1 MGLTNFLDLESMTVK
16 KKAKLRKK
24 SLMLIKKRGK
34 SILEMRNE
42 IKEKRG
48 KNISVSQRE
57 EGAKTGEREVK
68 NETEKEE
75 GLDLETENG
84 KEVEREEEIEKRMAR
99 IILTAVGRDKDKTP
113 ELPDIDKLPG

>member
-16 KKAKLRKK
+16 KKVKLRKR

-48 KNISVSQRE
+48 KNISLSQRE

-84 KEVEREEEIEKRMAR
+84 KEVEREEEIERRMAR
-99 IILTAVGRDKDKTP
+99 IILTAAKEIRT
-113 ELPDIDKLPG
+113 EAEEMI

>member
-1 MGLTNFLDLESMTVK
+1 MSAK
-16 KKAKLRKK
+16 KKDKLRKR
-24 SLMLIKKRGK
+24 SLMLIKKREK

-42 IKEKRG
+42 RKEMTE

-84 KEVEREEEIEKRMAR
+84 KEVEKEEEIERRMAR
-99 IILTAVGRDKDKTP
+99 IILTAVKETRTEAEETK
-113 ELPDIDKLPG
+113 